1 MRVLVVG
8 AGPVGARLAEE
19 LLPAARSGAIAL
31 TVVGAEPVAAYNRVL
46 VAEHAVGAV
55 PLEEIMLQDA
65 DQRQKIQNV
74 RRRIG
79 ALAADSVDGS
89 RCIWR

>member
-65 DQRQKIQNV
+65 DQ
-74 RRRIG
+74 
-79 ALAADSVDGS
+79 LT
-89 RCIWR
+89 